1 MPNYEVD
8 YTFDME
14 EAATN
19 ALYAADA
26 DAAEDE
32 TMRYV
37 SDSYPQA
44 KNISIDA
51 VREIPAA
58 A

>member
-8 YTFDME
+8 YSFDIE
-14 EAATN
+14 EYSTN
-19 ALYAADA
+19 PLYADTAET
-26 DAAEDE
+26 AEDE

-37 SDSYPQA
+37 SDNYPQA
-44 KNISIDA
+44 KNIRIDA